1 MDPESIRNKEIPSQ
15 LKVGSEFENT
25 DCKITILNIS
35 GSSPDR
41 MFVTYRNFNKT
52 YKVFVD
58 VQVPLK
64 DFVISNIFE
73 EPDIVTRK
81 QSLFEVVPEYGPNVT
96 VVGECIN
103 AELIEKAI
111 MAIKKKFKENKLTT
125 IDKKQHM
132 FYEEHDLVKIFSIK
146 RLSFINQM

>member
-1 MDPESIRNKEIPSQ
+1 M
-15 LKVGSEFENT
+15 
-25 DCKITILNIS
+25 
-35 GSSPDR
+35 
-41 MFVTYRNFNKT
+41 
-52 YKVFVD
+52 
-58 VQVPLK
+58 PLK